1 MQRAGTE
8 CTVITFQARRY
19 TKINT
24 PARPHACH
32 MPTAFATLPHIRLC
46 CTIASAP
53 VRALANSKHVN
64 HETGSPKAL
73 TTVHASLQLPGV
85 RDDRALRGAP
95 APRAGLLHSVDDG
108 LAGRDAAEDHVL
120 SWLGLGIRLGLG
132 LGLG

>member
-1 MQRAGTE
+1 MLWSMQRRDRMYHRRSR
-8 CTVITFQARRY
+8 RRY
-19 TKINT
+19 ENQYACAAT
-24 PARPHACH
+24 RLPHAQPSPLCH
-32 MPTAFATLPHIRLC
+32 TFDCCDRSCPRATP
-46 CTIASAP
+46 
-53 VRALANSKHVN
+53 KHVN

-120 SWLGLGIRLGLG
+120 SWLGLGIRLGLELG